1 MEKIRNVV
9 VKNAKGHAYHEIGEP
24 ILDDPSFVKVVPIS
38 LMSQDERNEFEHRDT
53 ELDLWPEVGSRMLLR
68 VVNGEGMSGGWIE
81 VEPKRYRY
89 AIDWSSGVTV
99 RTVIW
104 DYLATEVRWCRDGT
118 D

>member
-1 MEKIRNVV
+1 
-9 VKNAKGHAYHEIGEP
+9 
-24 ILDDPSFVKVVPIS
+24 
-38 LMSQDERNEFEHRDT
+38 
-53 ELDLWPEVGSRMLLR
+53 MLLR